1 MIMAYRGILT
11 NRAKTISPETVL
23 SQCHANE
30 GIFLPAVV
38 KNKDAAFFA
47 WIIRFVDHAFL
58 LISSKTKSRFRINFF
73 NLYLR
78 LDLNGARSLL

>member
-23 SQCHANE
+23 SQCQANE
-30 GIFLPAVV
+30 GIFYPPSLKTWTPPPLHGLFDLLIMRFYSYQVKPKVVV
-38 KNKDAAFFA
+38 KS
-47 WIIRFVDHAFL
+47 IS
-58 LISSKTKSRFRINFF
+58 LI
-73 NLYLR
+73 YMR